1 MTVLVKIHGDI
12 PQEST
17 SVFYSVKSTK
27 RLLAHYTID
36 ILHCLCVILHV
47 RWYLLSG
54 SSWHFF
60 SCKTWWMENIMLY
73 QYSTKDIKEAIK
85 DEIKKECLIEIQK
98 RKRSECGS
106 DTGLGL
112 LQELRETF
120 RQLNG
125 TATWTQIRK
134 TLFWYNLL
142 SDQSNLF
149 QWILSAWFNKFFVKM
164 NGAVKSGALN

>member
-36 ILHCLCVILHV
+36 ILHCLCVIWHV

-98 RKRSECGS
+98 RKSQQYTRGQSGRKLLHKLN
-106 DTGLGL
+106 DTIQG
-112 LQELRETF
+112 QSVD
-120 RQLNG
+120 
-125 TATWTQIRK
+125 QI
-134 TLFWYNLL
+134 
-142 SDQSNLF
+142 Q
-149 QWILSAWFNKFFVKM
+149 
-164 NGAVKSGALN
+164 G